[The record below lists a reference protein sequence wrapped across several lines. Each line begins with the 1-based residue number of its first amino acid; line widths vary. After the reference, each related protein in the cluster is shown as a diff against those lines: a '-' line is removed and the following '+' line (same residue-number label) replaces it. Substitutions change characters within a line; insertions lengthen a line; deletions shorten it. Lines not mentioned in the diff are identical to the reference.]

1 MYYMLRKYLKV
12 LPTCA
17 TPDHSI
23 ISIKIDM
30 LDFVNNKDCLEIN
43 GCDVYDFPYSKKYKV
58 NRIPNDFM
66 TDCNITN
73 EVTEYIRESI
83 SKVPSQE
90 SIDQLYEKF
99 IQVHEIEMENKLNKI
114 KNNPNKHSTRHRKPP
129 FWHSKLEELYI
140 EACRAE
146 KDFYRC
152 SKSQKTRRSL
162 KDIYKAKQADFD
174 KTYRKLKRQYVRQ
187 K

>member
-1 MYYMLRKYLKV
+1 MYYVLRKYLKV

-23 ISIKIDM
+23 ISVKIDM
-30 LDFVNNKDCLEIN
+30 LDFAYNKDCLEIN
-43 GCDVYDFPYSKKYKV
+43 GCDVYEASYDFPYNKKYKV
-58 NRIPNDFM
+58 HRIPNDFM

-129 FWHSKLEELYI
+129 FWHSKLENYIKRLVELKKI
-140 EACRAE
+140 
-146 KDFYRC
+146 F
-152 SKSQKTRRSL
+152 
-162 KDIYKAKQADFD
+162 ADVQIV
-174 KTYRKLKRQYVRQ
+174 KKREGP
-187 K
+187 